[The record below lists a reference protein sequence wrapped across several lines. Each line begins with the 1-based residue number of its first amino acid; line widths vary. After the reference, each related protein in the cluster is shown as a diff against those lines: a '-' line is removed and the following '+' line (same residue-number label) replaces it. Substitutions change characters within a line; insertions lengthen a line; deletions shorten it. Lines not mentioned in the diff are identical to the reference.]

1 MAIQHGE
8 GQPQYPLALRGE
20 GATGPH
26 PPYSLK
32 MRHDV
37 SLVLRRVYTLQP
49 MRAWAR
55 TIGVWPR
62 GRTLRADNR
71 TAPIDGVVYQYV
83 LDQNVLYPLEMV

>member
-1 MAIQHGE
+1 
-8 GQPQYPLALRGE
+8 
-20 GATGPH
+20 
-26 PPYSLK
+26 

-37 SLVLRRVYTLQP
+37 SLVVRCVYTLQP

-71 TAPIDGVVYQYV
+71 ATPTDGAIYQYV
-83 LDQNVLYPLEMV
+83 PDQNVLYPLEMV